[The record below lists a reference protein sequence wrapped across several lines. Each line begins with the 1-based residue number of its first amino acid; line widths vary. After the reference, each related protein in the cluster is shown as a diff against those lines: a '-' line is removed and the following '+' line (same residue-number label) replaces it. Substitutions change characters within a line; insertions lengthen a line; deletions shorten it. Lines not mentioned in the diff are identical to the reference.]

1 MTSPGVVERARI
13 GVRVLPDTSVFA
25 RSLEKYLKR
34 VERTLRVVLPVVLD
48 DRGFDETIRKQR
60 EKTENAPPVKVP
72 TEAENPID
80 SRFRARLQAE
90 LRSLA
95 GQLDLQ
101 IPASADGDKLRTELG
116 AQIAEIEKSVRVEIP
131 TDPEKATE
139 LRRKLREQITAV
151 QGSIP
156 TVDVPVKV
164 ENPLDDAFRRQLQND
179 LRRLTS
185 QLAMEIP
192 TTADG
197 ARMRAQLNAQILEIE
212 RTLRIEIPV
221 DPEQADQLRRKLR
234 DQIAEVEASIP
245 PSQEPVL
252 RSRLEGMR
260 RRLSGMDIEFDLE
273 IRNIAQVTAQVLA
286 LGGALSGLGLAT
298 LGGQAA
304 AGGIVALASALSDA
318 VGAVALLPALGAAGA
333 AAIGALVV
341 GFEGIG
347 DAIKADDIDEFREA
361 LKNLSPEAQA
371 TAVAVRNLGPAW
383 RELRMAVQDSLF
395 RDMAETITTLADAQL
410 PGLKTALSGV
420 AAQLNLGAREWVAF
434 ATSARSV
441 ADTELMA
448 SNITKAFSELAP
460 AGALFSEALRDIG
473 AVGSGFLPELAGG
486 FTTVAEKF
494 RDFISNA
501 RETGQLEAFI
511 QRALDT
517 LSQLGTIVGN
527 VAVGFGNILSAGSTS
542 GAGLLDI
549 IEQIT
554 ERFENF
560 TASAAGQEAFGNFF
574 KSAQQAAEA
583 IMPVLEDLFLL
594 FANDILPILAEVGT
608 IVGPA
613 VSVVLKAIGEALRV
627 AEPGILAFAEGFGSF
642 LEALAP
648 ALPALGEL
656 VGVLGESLGTILTE
670 VGPAFAE
677 VAKVL
682 SEQLSEA
689 LSNPKLIDGIVA
701 MAEAFG
707 DLLVELAPLLPD
719 LAEMA
724 GIILIGLAK
733 VLERLAPVLADVAEQ
748 FVDELLPILP
758 DLVDSFVDLVDALL
772 PIVETLLPPLVD
784 MLGALMPLLEPLI
797 DLFAGL
803 TTVMG
808 PFFELLGF
816 ILQVQAEVIGLIAGE
831 FSQALADFFGEQ
843 DKGFTQG
850 VGAAEA
856 WANHLSES
864 TGRVQREFQRTGE
877 SAVQAEEDQRR
888 AFEGAVEAALAAEKA
903 IVAAEARKADKI
915 AQYTALIARYVA
927 GDLGRATEIAKG
939 KFGELPI
946 AMGRAGQQTANEAQ
960 KLADKARE
968 TFAKASFYSSG
979 ASLGKG
985 FADGIRSSENEV
997 RNAARALAKAAAN
1010 NFPSSPAVEG
1020 PFSGRGWTPY
1030 RGQALAEGFAEG
1042 MLNRVEAVRA
1052 AARTLA
1058 SAAESSLG
1066 SILPVGGD
1074 GGSAGGTTLNVYGVA
1089 TDSAESIAAKTS
1101 RVLAWNTKPGVT
1113 P

>member
-1 MTSPGVVERARI
+1 
-13 GVRVLPDTSVFA
+13 VFA
-25 RSLEKYLKR
+25 RSLEKYLQR

-80 SRFRARLQAE
+80 ARFRARLQAE
-90 LRSLA
+90 LRALA

-101 IPASADGDKLRTELG
+101 IPASADGDKLRAELG

-234 DQIAEVEASIP
+234 DQIAAVEASIP

-252 RSRLEGMR
+252 RGRLESMR

-273 IRNIAQVTAQVLA
+273 IRNIVQVTAQVLA

-304 AGGIVALASALSDA
+304 AGGIVTLAAALSDA
-318 VGAVALLPALGAAGA
+318 VGAVALLPAVGAAGA

-395 RDMAETITTLADAQL
+395 RDMADTITTLADAQL

-448 SNITKAFSELAP
+448 SNITKAFAELAP
-460 AGALFSEALRDIG
+460 AGALFSEALRDIA

-486 FTTVAEKF
+486 FTTIAEKF

-517 LSQLGTIVGN
+517 LTQLGTIIGN
-527 VAVGFGNILSAGSTS
+527 VAVGFGNILSAGNTS

-594 FANDILPILAEVGT
+594 FANDILPILAEIGT
-608 IVGPA
+608 IVGPS

-656 VGVLGESLGTILTE
+656 VGVLGESLGTILE
-670 VGPAFAE
+670 RVGPAFADVAE
-677 VAKVL
+677 VLAENL
-682 SEQLSEA
+682 AEA
-689 LSNPKLIDGIVA
+689 LSNPELIDGIVA

-707 DLLVELAPLLPD
+707 DLITELAPILPD
-719 LAEMA
+719 LAELS
-724 GIILIGLAK
+724 GTILTALAR
-733 VLERLAPVLADVAEQ
+733 VLGKIAPVLADVVEQ
-748 FVDELLPILP
+748 LVDALAPHLP
-758 DLVDSFVDLVDALL
+758 DLVDAFLDLVDALL
-772 PIVETLLPPLVD
+772 PMIETLLPPLLDLLV
-784 MLGALMPLLEPLI
+784 ALVPLI
-797 DLFAGL
+797 APLVDLFVVWTQVLGPFIEILGLVLGLVADIVGGLVQIVGEFASEVEELFGL
-803 TTVMG
+803 TEGRFREGTG
-808 PFFELLGF
+808 
-816 ILQVQAEVIGLIAGE
+816 IAAAWSE
-831 FSQALADFFGEQ
+831 HLA
-843 DKGFTQG
+843 
-850 VGAAEA
+850 
-856 WANHLSES
+856 ES
-864 TGRVQREFQRTGE
+864 TGRVQKEFQRTGE
-877 SAVQAEEDQRR
+877 AAIQAEEDQRR
-888 AFEGAVEAALAAEKA
+888 AFEGAIEAALAAEKA

-915 AQYTALIARYVA
+915 AQYTALIARYLT

-939 KFGELPI
+939 KFGELPT

-968 TFAKASFYSSG
+968 TFARASFYASG

-985 FADGIRSSENEV
+985 FADGIRSAENEV

-1058 SAAESSLG
+1058 GAAESSLG

-1074 GGSAGGTTLNVYGVA
+1074 GTSSGGITVNNYGA
-1089 TDSAESIAAKTS
+1089 PTDSLDSIAAKTS